1 MKTPTETTPQFKN
14 IYQKLLVIQQRI
26 VGLGKDKAAFNYK
39 YVTGDKVL
47 GEIKPLMNELGLI
60 LKQEVLSIENARQ
73 DYSLVDKAGNVRNKS
88 EILSKV
94 MMRFTWVDC
103 ETGEKDEN
111 LFGANG
117 QNDWDKGCGSAYTY
131 AERYFL
137 LKYFHIATD
146 EDDIDNPERITTPP
160 VQAPKPVQVRE
171 DSEAQRVA
179 NMQKK
184 NEPTLTIQEHK
195 EHISKIE
202 SATGLAGY
210 FNSLPSTEKTNA
222 DVIALLSARREAIKV
237 NNPA

>member
-1 MKTPTETTPQFKN
+1 MEKPIT
-14 IYQKLLVIQQRI
+14 IYKKLLTIQKKI
-26 VGLGKDKAAFNYK
+26 VGLGKDKAAHNYK

-60 LKQEVLSIENARQ
+60 LKQEVLSIENTRQ
-73 DYSLVDKAGNVRNKS
+73 DYNTKFGAKS

-103 ETGEKDEN
+103 ETGEIDEN

-146 EDDIDNPERITTPP
+146 EDDIDNPDRQKTLAEEAKKEKAVAQP
-160 VQAPKPVQVRE
+160 VLPSLVPSMKQWKGTAQRLADGLTMDEVKKYYSI
-171 DSEAQRVA
+171 SEADSQLLMA
-179 NMQKK
+179 EAMQ
-184 NEPTLTIQEHK
+184 LI
-195 EHISKIE
+195 
-202 SATGLAGY
+202 
-210 FNSLPSTEKTNA
+210 PS
-222 DVIALLSARREAIKV
+222 IA
-237 NNPA
+237 